1 MSPLGPCSPVSPLGP
16 CAPVAPVSPFGP
28 CAPVSPFGPCAPV
41 APVSPFGPCA
51 PVAPV
56 SPFGPLKS
64 LSFFNVSLSNVT
76 VTTSLPSFFT
86 FVVFNPSPNS
96 NPNLLTDISSGPVVS
111 FML

>member
-1 MSPLGPCSPVSPLGP
+1 MSPLGPCSPCSPVSPLGPCSPCSPVSPLGP

-28 CAPVSPFGPCAPV
+28 CIPWGPWSPW
-41 APVSPFGPCA
+41 
-51 PVAPV
+51 

-64 LSFFNVSLSNVT
+64 LSFFKVSLSNVT

-96 NPNLLTDISSGPVVS
+96 NPNLLTDIFSGLVVS